1 MKIYERKT
9 SCGSKYNIYDYYE
22 QAHCHTSQLGQALY
36 KVFSFSHLS
45 TDNFSTPFL
54 IATLQ
59 DLNLFHRKKYQML
72 HQKVFGP
79 MMYICGVRF
88 ATHLSRKSEI
98 VMCEHSGSRLEL
110 NRAFH
115 SNVCSSQSSKN
126 LYEVASK
133 A

>member
-59 DLNLFHRKKYQML
+59 DLNLFHRKK
-72 HQKVFGP
+72 
-79 MMYICGVRF
+79 
-88 ATHLSRKSEI
+88 KSNAASKSFWSND
-98 VMCEHSGSRLEL
+98 VYLR
-110 NRAFH
+110 RAFC
-115 SNVCSSQSSKN
+115 NAF
-126 LYEVASK
+126 E
-133 A
+133 